1 MHVCEKEHLKRKD
14 FWNTEQTVLRNSLI
28 FVEKELN
35 RCRENVAEE
44 KKRIG
49 EIEEKLSQVVIQV

>member
-1 MHVCEKEHLKRKD
+1 MCE
-14 FWNTEQTVLRNSLI
+14 TENGKISEILNKMVLRIFFFLM

-49 EIEEKLSQVVIQV
+49 EIEEKLSQVVI